1 MRKAPTVPQP
11 KKRTVSHLSVTTL
24 HLVYRALMTL
34 LALLRVK
41 PVHDALLYNQRENRN
56 NKTNTYLPTYFRTT
70 A

>member
-11 KKRTVSHLSVTTL
+11 EKRIVSHLSVTTL

-41 PVHDALLYNQRENRN
+41 PVHAALLYNQRENRN